1 VAARRVTGY
10 LLDASFVI
18 AFLREVE
25 ARQEGDARRF
35 LSSLRRARV
44 YLSVVAYAEV
54 LEEAEDPAE
63 LATALRVRFRFQ
75 SIGQDVAERVAL
87 IQRRSARRMGEND
100 AWIAATAMKADL
112 TLVGDDDQA
121 FVGRAPLRYVN
132 FRRPPESSQARR
144 DHRS

>member
-25 ARQEGDARRF
+25 ARRNGDARVF
-35 LSSLRRARV
+35 LARLRRARV
-44 YLSVVAYAEV
+44 YLSVLAYAEV
-54 LEEAEDPAE
+54 LEEAVDPLELAAE
-63 LATALRVRFRFQ
+63 LRVLFRFQ

-100 AWIAATAMKADL
+100 AWIAATAMKAGL
-112 TLVGDDDQA
+112 TLVGDDDRA
-121 FVGRAPLRYVN
+121 FEGRDPLPYVN
-132 FRRPPESSQARR
+132 FRRAVRNPRAA
-144 DHRS
+144 D